1 MPVVTAPEATPVGVA
16 LGGRLVWIQQAQVH
30 ALLPVEDTPHCP
42 LPQAGLLIFVICL
55 LVVIEVDVA
64 MGLLLQPH

>member
-1 MPVVTAPEATPVGVA
+1 MDPAGSGSCTS
-16 LGGRLVWIQQAQVH
+16 LSGRH
-30 ALLPVEDTPHCP
+30 TP
-42 LPQAGLLIFVICL
+42 LPQAGLLIFVVWL